1 VYEKHAAY
9 RPRPDGTLSFTAGPR
24 VAHLDRVVLNVMPD
38 PAAAAVALQAGSVD
52 WIEQPLIDLL
62 PVLRRSRDV
71 AVEVQ
76 DPSGMLGHLRFN
88 HLHPPFNNPAVRR
101 LVLAAVGQADC
112 MTAVA
117 GENRSLWRDGLG
129 VFAPGSPMATDAGME
144 ARAAPRDLP
153 ALKRALTGPGYRG
166 ERVVMLAAAEVRASP
181 PGPR

>member
-88 HLHPPFNNPAVRR
+88 HLHPPFNNHAVRR

-117 GENRSLWRDGLG
+117 GSGHG
-129 VFAPGSPMATDAGME
+129 
-144 ARAAPRDLP
+144 
-153 ALKRALTGPGYRG
+153 G